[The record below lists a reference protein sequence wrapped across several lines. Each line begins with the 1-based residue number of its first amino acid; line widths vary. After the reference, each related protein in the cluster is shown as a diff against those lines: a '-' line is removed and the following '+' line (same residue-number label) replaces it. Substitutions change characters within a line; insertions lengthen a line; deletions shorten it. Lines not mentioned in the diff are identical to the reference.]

1 MEDGSRLKPPPLG
14 WLAAFLIIAVAA
26 GAISGAIVAL
36 VVHGSSDNNGS
47 SAAATQPTAVPART
61 LPGEDAVGQVAS
73 VAVRSVVTVIN
84 EEPPHQDENGNTVET
99 VNSGSGFIFDAGGYI
114 VTNEHVIDQ
123 PGTLSVVLNDGQ
135 QRPATLVSDDA
146 PFTDLAV
153 LRIQGGGLT
162 PLTFADSDKLVPGQA
177 VIAIGSALFEYQNSV
192 TTGVISGLKRRYLR
206 NGIFED
212 DLIQTDAAIN
222 TGNSGGPLVT
232 LDGKV
237 VGMVSNVV
245 RRIANSDQV
254 QGISF
259 ALSSRT
265 IVPLITEIVKNG
277 KVARPYF
284 GIQDTDI
291 DPSVGLPDGVTIDH
305 GALVT
310 DVIVGS
316 PAAKAGIQKGD
327 IILSI
332 GDSQITPDFTFLN
345 ALALVGPTDNVP
357 VQLQRGSTV
366 MNLNVQMVPR

>member
-1 MEDGSRLKPPPLG
+1 MEEGSRLKPPPLG
-14 WLAAFLIIAVAA
+14 WLAAFLVIAVIA
-26 GAISGAIVAL
+26 GAVSGAVVAL
-36 VVHGSSDNNGS
+36 LVGGSSDNKDTTATAQS
-47 SAAATQPTAVPART
+47 TPVPTRTQPVN
-61 LPGEDAVGQVAS
+61 DVVGQVAS
-73 VAVRSVVTVIN
+73 AAVRSVVTVIN
-84 EEPPHQDENGNTVET
+84 EEPPHQDENGNTLQT
-99 VNSGSGFIFDAGGYI
+99 VNSGSGFIFDANGYI

-153 LRIQGGGLT
+153 LRIPGGGLT

-192 TTGVISGLKRRYLR
+192 TTGVVSGLKRRYLR
-206 NGIFED
+206 NGIFEE
-212 DLIQTDAAIN
+212 DLIQTDAAVN

-259 ALSSRT
+259 AISSRT

-284 GIQDTDI
+284 GIQDQDL
-291 DPSVGLPDGVTIDH
+291 DPSAGLPDGVTIDH

-316 PAAKAGIQKGD
+316 PAAQAGIQKGD

-345 ALALVGPTDNVP
+345 ALASVGPNDNVP
-357 VQLQRGSTV
+357 IQLQRGSSV
-366 MNLNVQMVPR
+366 MSLNVQMVPR